1 MDGFLDDKLR
11 EERVHKGILRLEFTG
26 EEGQRGKR
34 EGSCLV
40 HLHQSRYRD
49 SSLNA
54 RQILVLQAFLE
65 MPIQ

>member
-11 EERVHKGILRLEFTG
+11 EERVHRGINRVFLDSSSRGRGASEKG
-26 EEGQRGKR
+26 
-34 EGSCLV
+34 LV